1 MLKLLFIIF
10 FAFIGAVY
18 GYEAGRMLVKRH
30 VEVMTLI
37 GAIIGGLFPLVLS
50 AVFS

>member
-37 GAIIGGLFPLVLS
+37 GGIAGRVLPLVIS
-50 AVFS
+50 AVLS